1 MDVRRIFQDI
11 VAPELRAI
19 EGRFE
24 TVNAKLDALNMRI
37 DSLEKRIDSLEKRID
52 SLEKRIENIRDEF
65 HIAINI
71 QERLAALEA
80 KIGH

>member
-24 TVNAKLDALNMRI
+24 AVNAKLDALNM
-37 DSLEKRIDSLEKRID
+37 RIDSLEKRID

-65 HIAINI
+65 HIAINL
-71 QERLAALEA
+71 QERLPALEA